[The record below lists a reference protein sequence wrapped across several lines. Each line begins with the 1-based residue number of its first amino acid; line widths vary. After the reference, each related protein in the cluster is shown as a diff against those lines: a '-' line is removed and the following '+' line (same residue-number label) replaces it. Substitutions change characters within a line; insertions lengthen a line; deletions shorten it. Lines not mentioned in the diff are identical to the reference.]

1 MIRWAWP
8 VSLFCVC
15 LGAVAAPP
23 LGLPPLAPVRPAL
36 VELGRQ
42 LFFDRGLSVNGTLSC
57 AMCHVPAQGFTVNEL
72 RTAVGMAGV
81 SLRRNAPTL
90 LNVAHVSSLFLDGR
104 AATLEAQA
112 LEPLVHPDEMANA
125 DLAAVMRRIRAR
137 PAYRQ
142 PFVQAFGSPRPT
154 PARVAAAL
162 AAFERSLVAA
172 DTPFDRWRYGGE
184 ANALSPI
191 ARRGFEVFLER
202 GCGTCHAVGQQHA
215 LFTDGQ
221 FHNTGVQARSD
232 ARRDAPARVTL
243 VPGLEAGFDTDTL
256 RRIGVVEAPDL
267 GRFEVTGRTADTRA
281 FRTPTLRNVALTAP
295 YMHDGSLATLD
306 AVLDHYA
313 RGGTSSDPV
322 QDPRIRP
329 FALDAEDRAALL
341 AFLDALTSPAAQ
353 ALDGSPAGSVARS
366 PQLRRR
372 RMRRAANRRNARVLP
387 GLDAARPLRPNR
399 PVEIEG
405 EDRGD
410 GRPPPRVGAE
420 PRRQRLSEAAPAAS
434 RACIG
439 RTSRSRSPGSRCRTL
454 SRRRDG
460 MAALSCRSHSPAVRA
475 IAFATPVLW
484 HETNGQPP
492 CFKLSRSS
500 MRQRTKESRALRQG
514 SAPRKLATSG
524 CPNCVQEGCVRISAC
539 GVLGLPSVDGG
550 TVRVAPQPVAIHR
563 RFP

>member
-8 VSLFCVC
+8 ASLLFVA
-15 LGAVAAPP
+15 LGTVAAPP
-23 LGLPPLAPVRPAL
+23 LGLPPLPPPRPAV

-57 AMCHVPAQGFTVNEL
+57 AMCHVPAQGFTVNEM

-90 LNVAHVSSLFLDGR
+90 LNVAYAPSLFLDGR
-104 AATLEAQA
+104 ARTLEAQA
-112 LEPLVHPDEMANA
+112 LVPLVRADEMANP

-137 PAYRQ
+137 PAYRH

-154 PARVAAAL
+154 PARVAAAI
-162 AAFERSLVAA
+162 AAYERSLAAA

-191 ARRGFEVFLER
+191 ARRGFAVFRER
-202 GCGTCHAVGQQHA
+202 GCATCHAIGQQHA

-232 ARRDAPARVTL
+232 ARRDEPARVTL
-243 VPGLEAGFDTDTL
+243 VPGLEARFDTETL
-256 RRIGVVEAPDL
+256 RRIGVGHAADL

-313 RGGTSSDPV
+313 RGGTPSDPA

-329 FALDAEDRAALL
+329 FALDAGDRAALL

-353 ALDGSPAGSVARS
+353 AVGCAPAGSVACS
-366 PQLRRR
+366 AQPRRR
-372 RMRRAANRRNARVLP
+372 RRRRAANRKNGRVLPALDAATCTAESAGRDRRRGSRRRTTTAARRRWAKTSEAARSGAGREPSVRRARVLD
-387 GLDAARPLRPNR
+387 LHAVDQILLRVAARLHAPRARPDRSTALEKVVDQRLEWVEERHVGGGRRRLRKGSTEEPAR
-399 PVEIEG
+399 LRRAAHGRE
-405 EDRGD
+405 RGATRRR
-410 GRPPPRVGAE
+410 GLSRAAGAAVGAVG
-420 PRRQRLSEAAPAAS
+420 A
-434 RACIG
+434 
-439 RTSRSRSPGSRCRTL
+439 GS
-454 SRRRDG
+454 
-460 MAALSCRSHSPAVRA
+460 
-475 IAFATPVLW
+475 
-484 HETNGQPP
+484 
-492 CFKLSRSS
+492 
-500 MRQRTKESRALRQG
+500 
-514 SAPRKLATSG
+514 
-524 CPNCVQEGCVRISAC
+524 
-539 GVLGLPSVDGG
+539 VLGSV
-550 TVRVAPQPVAIHR
+550 
-563 RFP
+563 